1 MMRGPPSA
9 DTDVVGR
16 GEVGGTGLEVV
27 VLGEDVVEADVV
39 EVDVDVDDSEGI
51 GGRFACPSLLHPLSI
66 TIPAIVATGTSR
78 ERRMRRS

>member
-9 DTDVVGR
+9 DTEVVGR
-16 GEVGGTGLEVV
+16 GEVGGTVVEVV
-27 VLGEDVVEADVV
+27 VVGAGVVDV
-39 EVDVDVDDSEGI
+39 EVDVDVDVSDGI

-78 ERRMRRS
+78 ERRMQRS